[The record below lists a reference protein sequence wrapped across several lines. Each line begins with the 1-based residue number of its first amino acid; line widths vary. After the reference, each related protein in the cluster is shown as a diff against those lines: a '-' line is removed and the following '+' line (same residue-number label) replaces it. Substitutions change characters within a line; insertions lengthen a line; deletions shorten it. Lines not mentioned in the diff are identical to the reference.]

1 MVKEKLVALR
11 ATKTQ
16 ALDDLIMGTNSSS
29 IVSKRSVERLYYP
42 HELHFFRY
50 FVPKFQ
56 RRAPLI
62 NRGYWLRLR
71 AIDVIV
77 RDFITSSKLGR
88 KKVVI
93 NLGCGSDVLPWQ
105 CYHRYGDNC
114 EDTIFLDVDYPD
126 LMRKKRAIVLGT
138 PELREL
144 LGPEPCISEKD
155 TDHVLL
161 RSDKY
166 CQIGCDLREL
176 DALRQCLE
184 TFLPLSDCSVLFVAE
199 VSITYMDTASA
210 DALIQWASS
219 IGQAEFCLLEQILP
233 HGPEHPFART
243 MLSHFNKLNT
253 SLKSVHQYQTLES
266 QRQRFETRGWG
277 HVDIWDLW
285 EAWNSEVFLS
295 SAERAALDDIEP
307 FDEWEEFVLFSRHYF
322 VMHATAYPRSDQ
334 AAGQYSS
341 LPTPERVVKVDMNAL
356 GSLGA
361 PKRRFGAPMM
371 ATSAEG
377 GQYLLNTLGMGI
389 SARLDSCDVYSVQ
402 ADSLPFQMAPVGP
415 SARLCHTLTNLGSS
429 GVLLVGGRASPSRA
443 FTDCWLFSQ
452 VSNSWEKTFDLP
464 VSLFRHSTVRLPN
477 SSLALVFGGKTGP
490 SKISPDYFVFHP
502 VKGWLKCTVSGVVPD
517 PVFGSSAIT
526 SVDVASKPG
535 TFQGL
540 LCGGIKEDGKISN
553 NAYIWTVDVTG
564 TEPSIHFE
572 SVADFDKHAWA
583 LSVFGAQS
591 VDIGPLT
598 VLCGGVGQDPSSQ
611 GQSVA
616 CVSLSRGRLTT
627 FAAMLSD
634 KLEELPF
641 MVGSSVISLNS
652 SLVIVGGGATCF
664 SMGTFWDTGVYT
676 ADFTNVVPDAS
687 GPQSTI
693 CKPLSIGYA
702 DSPKL
707 THPSTDGPDRPV
719 LQGKAMI
726 TTILRVQLKSGTSME
741 KLIQERKPVIIE
753 GLDLG
758 GCVEKWTPEYMVQ
771 RLGEAKEVIVH
782 ECQTT
787 TGKLDFNSKN
797 FRYVTETFKEFMDKA
812 ARGEGLYL
820 RALSEEKPSE
830 SPANLAEDFP
840 SLAEDFRL
848 PTELD
853 YITERLFSSVL
864 RISGRANMWLH
875 YDVMAN
881 VYTQIR
887 GSKRMILFP
896 PTDVRHLAFAP
907 GASSSSLDVFSA
919 LDQHQLA
926 LTHPYEAMLNPG
938 DVLFLPAMWFH
949 TATPT
954 ADLSVAVNV
963 FFRDLESGYSTG
975 RDVYGNRDLAAY
987 EKGRQDVARI
997 AKSFE
1002 RLPPELRHFYLA
1014 RLADELLHEQA

>member
-1 MVKEKLVALR
+1 MVKEKPVALR

-77 RDFITSSKLGR
+77 HS
-88 KKVVI
+88 
-93 NLGCGSDVLPWQ
+93 
-105 CYHRYGDNC
+105 C
-114 EDTIFLDVDYPD
+114 EDTVFLDVDYPD

-144 LGPEPCISEKD
+144 LGPEPYISEKD

-322 VMHATAYPRSDQ
+322 VMHATAYPKNDQ
-334 AAGQYSS
+334 ATGRYSP

-415 SARLCHTLTNLGSS
+415 SARLCHTLTDLGSS

-443 FTDCWLFSQ
+443 FADCWLFNQ

-464 VSLFRHSTVRLPN
+464 VSLFRHSTIRLPN

-490 SKISPDYFVFHP
+490 SKISPDYLVFHP

-540 LCGGIKEDGKISN
+540 LCGGIMEDGKISD
-553 NAYIWTVDVTG
+553 NAYIWTIDVTG
-564 TEPSIHFE
+564 IEPSIHFE
-572 SVADFDKHAWA
+572 SVTDFDKHAWA

-591 VDIGPLT
+591 VDTGPLT

-616 CVSLSRGRLTT
+616 CVSLSGGRLTT

-634 KLEELPF
+634 KVEELPF
-641 MVGSSVISLNS
+641 MVGSSAISLNS

-664 SMGTFWDTGVYT
+664 SMGTFWDTNVYT

-693 CKPLSIGYA
+693 CKPLSLGYA

-707 THPSTDGPDRPV
+707 THPSTDGADRLVP
-719 LQGKAMI
+719 QGKATI
-726 TTILRVQLKSGTSME
+726 TTIPRVQLKSGTGME

-771 RLGEAKEVIVH
+771 RLGETKEVIVH
-782 ECQTT
+782 ESQTT

-797 FRYVTETFKEFMDKA
+797 FRYVTETFKEFMGKA

-830 SPANLAEDFP
+830 APANLAEDFP

-848 PTELD
+848 PTELN

-875 YDVMAN
+875 YDAKVMAN

>member
-1 MVKEKLVALR
+1 MAKEKPVALR

-29 IVSKRSVERLYYP
+29 IVSKRSVEKFYYP
-42 HELHFFRY
+42 NELHFFRY

-126 LMRKKRAIVLGT
+126 LMRKKRAIVLGI
-138 PELREL
+138 PELSEL
-144 LGPEPCISEKD
+144 LGPEPYISEKD

-210 DALIQWASS
+210 DALVQWASS

-233 HGPEHPFART
+233 HGPEHPFAKT

-266 QRQRFETRGWG
+266 QRQRFETRGWR
-277 HVDIWDLW
+277 HVDLWDLW

-322 VMHATAYPRSDQ
+322 VMHATAYPKSDQ
-334 AAGQYSS
+334 AAGQYSP
-341 LPTPERVVKVDMNAL
+341 LPTPGRVVKVDMNAL

-377 GQYLLNTLGMGI
+377 GQYLLNTLGMGT

-402 ADSLPFQMAPVGP
+402 ANSLPFQMSPVGP
-415 SARLCHTLTNLGSS
+415 SARLCHTLTDLGSS
-429 GVLLVGGRASPSRA
+429 GVLLVGGRASPTRA
-443 FTDCWLFSQ
+443 FADCWIFNQ

-464 VSLFRHSTVRLPN
+464 VSLFRHSAVRLPN
-477 SSLALVFGGKTGP
+477 SSLVMVFGGKTGP
-490 SKISPDYFVFHP
+490 SKISPDYLVFHP
-502 VKGWLKCTVSGVVPD
+502 VKGWLKCSISGNVPN
-517 PVFGSSAIT
+517 PVFGSSTVTSINVAI
-526 SVDVASKPG
+526 KPG

-564 TEPSIHFE
+564 AEPSIHFE
-572 SVADFDKHAWA
+572 SVTDVDKHAWA

-598 VLCGGVGQDPSSQ
+598 VLCGGVGQDQSSQ

-616 CVSLSRGRLTT
+616 CVSVSGGQLTT
-627 FAAMLSD
+627 FAVMLSD
-634 KLEELPF
+634 KVKELPF
-641 MVGSSVISLNS
+641 MVGSSAISLNS

-664 SMGTFWDTGVYT
+664 SMGTCWDTSVYT
-676 ADFTNVVPDAS
+676 ADFTNVVS
-687 GPQSTI
+687 GTSGAQPTI
-693 CKPLSIGYA
+693 CKPLSVGYA

-707 THPSTDGPDRPV
+707 THPGTDGAGQLKP
-719 LQGKAMI
+719 QGKA
-726 TTILRVQLKSGTSME
+726 TISTIPRVQLKPGTSVE
-741 KLIQERKPVIIE
+741 KLIQEREPVIIE
-753 GLDLG
+753 GLNLG

-771 RLGEAKEVIVH
+771 RLGETKEVIVH

-797 FRYVTETFKEFMDKA
+797 FRYVTETFREFMDKA

-830 SPANLAEDFP
+830 APANLADDFP

-848 PTELD
+848 PTELK
-853 YITERLFSSVL
+853 YITERLFSSIL

-926 LTHPYEAMLNPG
+926 LTHPYEAVLNPG

-1014 RLADELLHEQA
+1014 RLADELLHEQV

>member
-1 MVKEKLVALR
+1 MAKEKTVALR

-42 HELHFFRY
+42 NELHFFRY
-50 FVPKFQ
+50 FVNKFQ

-77 RDFITSSKLGR
+77 RDFITSSKVSR

-105 CYHRYGDNC
+105 CYHRYGDSC

-138 PELREL
+138 PELRDL
-144 LGPEPCISEKD
+144 LGPDPYVSEKD

-233 HGPEHPFART
+233 HGSEHPFART
-243 MLSHFNKLNT
+243 MLRHFNKLNT
-253 SLKSVHQYQTLES
+253 SLKSVHQYQTLQS
-266 QRQRFETRGWG
+266 QRQRFEDRGWRQ
-277 HVDIWDLW
+277 VDLWDLW

-295 SAERAALDDIEP
+295 SAERAALDDVEP
-307 FDEWEEFVLFSRHYF
+307 FDEWEEFVLFARHYF
-322 VMHATAYPRSDQ
+322 VMHATAYTRGDQ
-334 AAGQYSS
+334 AAGQGS
-341 LPTPERVVKVDMNAL
+341 PFAVPEQVVKVDMNTMS
-356 GSLGA
+356 SLGA

-371 ATSAEG
+371 ATGAEG
-377 GQYLLNTLGMGI
+377 GQHLINTLGMGN

-415 SARLCHTLTNLGSS
+415 SARL
-429 GVLLVGGRASPSRA
+429 
-443 FTDCWLFSQ
+443 
-452 VSNSWEKTFDLP
+452 
-464 VSLFRHSTVRLPN
+464 HSTVRLPH
-477 SSLALVFGGKTGP
+477 SSLAMIFGGKTGP
-490 SKISPDYFVFHP
+490 SKISPDYFIFHP
-502 VKGWLKCTVSGVVPD
+502 IKGWLKCAVSGVVPD

-526 SVDVASKPG
+526 STDVTSKPG

-540 LCGGIKEDGKISN
+540 LFGGIKSDGQISN
-553 NAYIWTVDVTG
+553 DAYIWNVDVTG
-564 TEPSIHFE
+564 PEPSIRFE
-572 SVADFDKHAWA
+572 SVVDFDKHAWA

-591 VDIGPLT
+591 ADIGHLT
-598 VLCGGVGQDPSSQ
+598 ILCGGVGQDPSSQ

-616 CVSLSRGRLTT
+616 CVSLSGGRLTT
-627 FAAMLSD
+627 FAAILSD
-634 KLEELPF
+634 KVEELPF
-641 MVGSSVISLNS
+641 MVGSSAISLNS
-652 SLVIVGGGATCF
+652 VLTIIGGGATCF
-664 SMGTFWDTGVYT
+664 SMGTFWDTAVYT
-676 ADFTNVVPDAS
+676 ADFTNAVSDAL
-687 GPQSTI
+687 GTQSTTY
-693 CKPLSIGYA
+693 KPITISYT

-707 THPSTDGPDRPV
+707 THPSTDGAERLMP
-719 LQGKAMI
+719 QGKTTA
-726 TTILRVQLKSGTSME
+726 TTIPRIQLKLGSSME
-741 KLIQERKPVIIE
+741 ELIQERKPVIIE

-771 RLGEAKEVIVH
+771 RLGETKEVIVH
-782 ECQTT
+782 ECQTA

-797 FRYVTETFKEFMDKA
+797 FRYVTETFKAFMDKA
-812 ARGEGLYL
+812 TRGEGLYL

-830 SPANLAEDFP
+830 APANLAEDFP

-848 PTELD
+848 PPELD
-853 YITERLFSSVL
+853 YIAERLFSSVL

-881 VYTQIR
+881 IYTQIR

-919 LDQHQLA
+919 LEQHQLA

-938 DVLFLPAMWFH
+938 DALFLPAMWFH

-987 EKGRQDVARI
+987 EKGRLDVARTV
-997 AKSFE
+997 KSFE

>member
-1 MVKEKLVALR
+1 MAKEKPAASR

-29 IVSKRSVERLYYP
+29 IVSKRSVEKFYYP
-42 HELHFFRY
+42 NELHFFRY

-77 RDFITSSKLGR
+77 RDFITSPKLDR

-126 LMRKKRAIVLGT
+126 LMRKKRVIVLGT

-144 LGPEPCISEKD
+144 LGPKPYISEKD

-184 TFLPLSDCSVLFVAE
+184 TFLPLSNCSVLFVAE

-266 QRQRFETRGWG
+266 QRQRFETRGWR

-334 AAGQYSS
+334 AAGQYSP
-341 LPTPERVVKVDMNAL
+341 LPAPERVAKLDMNAL

-361 PKRRFGAPMM
+361 PKRRFGAPIMV
-371 ATSAEG
+371 TSAEG

-389 SARLDSCDVYSVQ
+389 SARLDSCDVYPVQ
-402 ADSLPFQMAPVGP
+402 ADSLPLQMSPVGP
-415 SARLCHTLTNLGSS
+415 SARLCHTLTDLGSS
-429 GVLLVGGRASPSRA
+429 GVLLVGGRASPTKA
-443 FTDCWLFSQ
+443 FADCWLFSQ

-490 SKISPDYFVFHP
+490 CKISPDYFVFHP
-502 VKGWLKCTVSGVVPD
+502 VRGWLKCATSGNVPD
-517 PVFGSSAIT
+517 PAFGSSVAT
-526 SVDVASKPG
+526 SIDVTIKPG
-535 TFQGL
+535 TFQGF
-540 LCGGIKEDGKISN
+540 LCGGIKEDGKISS

-564 TEPSIHFE
+564 AEPSIHFE
-572 SVADFDKHAWA
+572 SVTDVDKHAWA

-591 VDIGPLT
+591 VNIGPLT

-616 CVSLSRGRLTT
+616 CVSLSGGQLAT
-627 FAAMLSD
+627 FAVALSD
-634 KLEELPF
+634 KVKELPF

-676 ADFTNVVPDAS
+676 ADFTNAVSDAPS
-687 GPQSTI
+687 TMSTI

-707 THPSTDGPDRPV
+707 THPSTDGAGRLM
-719 LQGKAMI
+719 LQGKATI
-726 TTILRVQLKSGTSME
+726 TTIPRVQLKSGTSME
-741 KLIQERKPVIIE
+741 KLIQGRKPVIIE

-771 RLGEAKEVIVH
+771 RLGETKEVIVH

-830 SPANLAEDFP
+830 APANLADDFP

-848 PTELD
+848 PAELD

-919 LDQHQLA
+919 LDRPQLA

-975 RDVYGNRDLAAY
+975 RDVYGNKDLAAY